1 MKKKLVA
8 VLAITVMMTTMLAGC
23 GNKNK
28 NSNENEDGAQVTL
41 TWQSYD
47 SYDKYEKV
55 VEAFEKEN
63 PDIKIKFEEVSD
75 FATKI
80 LTEATAGELPDL
92 INCNTG
98 TTALLAD
105 AGAIQQV

>member
-63 PDIKIKFEEVSD
+63 PDIKIKFEEFLISPLK
-75 FATKI
+75 F
-80 LTEATAGELPDL
+80 LPRRQQESFL
-92 INCNTG
+92 I
-98 TTALLAD
+98 
-105 AGAIQQV
+105 